1 MKTDK
6 KIGLALG
13 SGGGRGLAHIGVIKS
28 LNKNGVPIDF
38 IAGSSVG
45 AIIGGLYAA
54 TADIKEVE
62 KIANSLNFKKFI
74 KSFFKG
80 VVSRKTIL
88 DKNFDIY
95 FEKIIG
101 GINIEDLKIPFCA
114 VGSNLLTG
122 EIELIRQG
130 SLITAMKASS
140 AIPLLLKPVKI
151 DDKYIFD
158 GGMISPVPVKVVK
171 QMGADVAIGVSL
183 YGNIFPIELKK
194 NKRMS
199 KLKAGMLSRF
209 LALNKLAEI
218 DLLDADV
225 SLSLKIP
232 NEDYGVFKKFLSNQQ
247 LIDYGFKST
256 EEKIKD
262 IKSKLIE

>member
-1 MKTDK
+1 
-6 KIGLALG
+6 
-13 SGGGRGLAHIGVIKS
+13 
-28 LNKNGVPIDF
+28 
-38 IAGSSVG
+38 
-45 AIIGGLYAA
+45 
-54 TADIKEVE
+54 
-62 KIANSLNFKKFI
+62 
-74 KSFFKG
+74 
-80 VVSRKTIL
+80 L

-101 GINIEDLKIPFCA
+101 DINIEDLKIPFCA
-114 VGSNLLTG
+114 VGANLLTG
-122 EIELIRQG
+122 ELELIRSG

-158 GGMISPVPVKVVK
+158 GGMISPVPVKVIK
-171 QMGADVAIGVSL
+171 QMGADITIGVSL

-209 LALNKLAEI
+209 LALKRLTDM
-218 DLLDADV
+218 DLSQADV

-232 NEDYGVFKKFLSNQQ
+232 NEDYGVFKKFLSNKQ
-247 LIDYGFKST
+247 LIDCGFEST
-256 EEKIKD
+256 EEIVKKIKK
-262 IKSKLIE
+262 IAE